1 MSCVINIILNFV
13 IMTCKTPHVRKVDVF
28 ANVLYRAINNTL
40 KVKSMWTE
48 IYGVSIQGIINF
60 GKWLCRLNAMGDV
73 RIMLLDP

>member
-1 MSCVINIILNFV
+1 M
-13 IMTCKTPHVRKVDVF
+13 F
-28 ANVLYRAINNTL
+28 ANVLYRAINNTM
-40 KVKSMWTE
+40 KVKSKWTE

>member
-1 MSCVINIILNFV
+1 M
-13 IMTCKTPHVRKVDVF
+13 F

-60 GKWLCRLNAMGDV
+60 VKWLCCLNTKVDV
-73 RIMLLDP
+73 RIILFDP